1 MVDCPAEAQAWFL
14 QGYERLTLGQI
25 QAAEACFIKA
35 LLVAPDF
42 PEALINLG
50 WVHEQNGAIAQA
62 EACYKRALIFRPD
75 CVQIYLNL
83 GVLFLHDKRFFESEA
98 ACWRAVQIAPQ
109 NPDVWSQLGVVLT
122 CVQREQ
128 EAERCFERAL
138 EWDGHHAQARFN
150 FSYLLLRQGRL
161 QQGWPYLEARPRD
174 ERWAPPAHSLLWGGE
189 ALAGKSLLIGFEAG
203 YGDMIQF
210 CRYAALLKARGA
222 HRVGIVCHPAL
233 VRLFTTLSALDSVY
247 SCDNDL
253 SVEEW
258 DYWLPLLSLPY
269 RCGTTLDTI
278 PASLPYLAAFPEDKA
293 RWAGCLPSAN
303 CRVGLVWK
311 GNPRFENDHD
321 RSVPSLELFAP
332 LGQITGVQWISLQKG
347 AGEAEA
353 QNPPAGLSLVALGG
367 DLLDFADTAAVLA
380 HLDLVISVDTA
391 VAHLAGAMGK
401 PCWVLLPNYL
411 TDWRWLAKRTD
422 SPWYPGSLRLFRQA
436 RVGDWSQTIEEVA
449 QALTARLLQT
459 SDR

>member
-1 MVDCPAEAQAWFL
+1 MAACPAAAQELFL
-14 QGYERLTLGQI
+14 QGCERLNRGQI
-25 QAAEACFIKA
+25 QAAEACFIEA
-35 LLVAPDF
+35 LLLAPDF

-50 WVHEQNGAIAQA
+50 WVNEQNGAMAQA
-62 EACYKRALIFRPD
+62 EACYKRALMLRPD

-83 GVLFLHDKRFFESEA
+83 GVLFLHGKRFFEAEA
-98 ACWRAVQIAPQ
+98 ACWRAARIAPH

-122 CVQREQ
+122 CVKREQ

-138 EWDGHHAQARFN
+138 QLDGLHAQGRFN

-161 QQGWPYLEARPRD
+161 QQGWPYLEARTRD

-222 HRVGIVCHPAL
+222 QRVGIVCHPGL
-233 VRLFTTLSALDSVY
+233 VRLFARLPALDSVY
-247 SCDNDL
+247 SCDADL
-253 SVEEW
+253 SAENW

-269 RCGTTLDTI
+269 RCGTTLDSI
-278 PASLPYLAAFPEDKA
+278 PASLPYLAASPEDKV
-293 RWAGCLPSAN
+293 RWAGRLPSAH

-311 GNPRFENDHD
+311 GNPLYENDRD
-321 RSVPSLELFAP
+321 RSVPALELFAP
-332 LGQITGVQWISLQKG
+332 LGRIPGVQWISLQKG

-353 QNPPAGLSLVALGG
+353 QNPPAGWSLVSLGG

-401 PCWVLLPNYL
+401 PCWVLLPHYL
-411 TDWRWLAKRTD
+411 TDWRWLTERTD

-449 QALTARLLQT
+449 LALTERFLQT
-459 SDR
+459 PKR